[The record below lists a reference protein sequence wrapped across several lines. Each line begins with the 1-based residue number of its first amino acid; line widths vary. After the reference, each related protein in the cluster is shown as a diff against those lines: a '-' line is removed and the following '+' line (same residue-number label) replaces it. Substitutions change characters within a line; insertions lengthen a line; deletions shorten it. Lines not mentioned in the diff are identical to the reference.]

1 MSAVPGPE
9 PATAPAAGAALDW
22 RLLQPTDL
30 DTMEALH
37 RLSCAGMSAQLVKPE
52 KREFLASLLHGRG
65 EVIGAWAGA
74 QLVAYGALLHE
85 LLPDDDPRSLLGLAP
100 ERHLAKL
107 AGAAVAPG
115 WRGQG
120 LQRALI
126 ARRMARAERHAVLF
140 VTAAP
145 GNCASWHN
153 LLFCGFSVRALQ
165 VCYGGLT
172 RYLLAYDPA
181 APAPTPA
188 PLAPRTSTSTDNAGF
203 LDIDSLDLARQYHLL
218 DAGWQG
224 VAPGSAAGSVR
235 WVPPPAV
242 TAITAA
248 PGVRA

>member
-1 MSAVPGPE
+1 MSAVPRPAT
-9 PATAPAAGAALDW
+9 ATAPAAEAALDW
-22 RLLQPTDL
+22 HLLQPTDL

-85 LLPDDDPRSLLGLAP
+85 LLPDDDPRPLLGLAP

-172 RYLLAYDPA
+172 RYLLAYDPPA
-181 APAPTPA
+181 PAPAPTP
-188 PLAPRTSTSTDNAGF
+188 LVFWTSTAS
-203 LDIDSLDLARQYHLL
+203 I
-218 DAGWQG
+218 W
-224 VAPGSAAGSVR
+224 
-235 WVPPPAV
+235 
-242 TAITAA
+242 
-248 PGVRA
+248 RANTTY

>member
-1 MSAVPGPE
+1 MSAVPE
-9 PATAPAAGAALDW
+9 PATATAPAGGTALDW

-30 DTMEALH
+30 DPMETLH

-65 EVIGAWAGA
+65 QVIGAWAGA
-74 QLVAYGALLHE
+74 QLVAYGALLHD
-85 LLPDDDPRSLLGLAP
+85 LLPDDDPRPLLGLAP
-100 ERHLAKL
+100 ERRLAKL

-126 ARRMARAERHAVLF
+126 ARRMAHAERHAVLF

-153 LLFCGFSVRALQ
+153 LLVCGFSVRALEI
-165 VCYGGLT
+165 CYGGLT

-181 APAPTPA
+181 AAAPAL
-188 PLAPRTSTSTDNAGF
+188 LAPRAGTGTAGF
-203 LDIDSLDLARQYHLL
+203 LDIDSLDLARQYRLL

-235 WVPPPAV
+235 WVPPSAVPAA
-242 TAITAA
+242 TAATAA

>member
-1 MSAVPGPE
+1 MSAVPRPAT
-9 PATAPAAGAALDW
+9 ATAPAAEAALDW

-85 LLPDDDPRSLLGLAP
+85 LLPDDDPRPLLGLAP

-181 APAPTPA
+181 APAPA
-188 PLAPRTSTSTDNAGF
+188 PLAPRTRTDTAGF

-218 DAGWQG
+218 NAGWQG
-224 VAPGSAAGSVR
+224 VAPGNVAGSVR

-242 TAITAA
+242 TTVTAVTAA

>member
-1 MSAVPGPE
+1 MSAAPKPTI
-9 PATAPAAGAALDW
+9 ATAGAALDW

-85 LLPDDDPRSLLGLAP
+85 LLPDDDPRPLLGLAP

-126 ARRMARAERHAVLF
+126 AQRMARAERHAVLF

-153 LLFCGFSVRALQ
+153 LLLCGFSVRALQ

-181 APAPTPA
+181 AAAPA
-188 PLAPRTSTSTDNAGF
+188 PLAPRTGTANF
-203 LDIDSLDLARQYHLL
+203 LDIDSLDLARQYRLL

-224 VAPGSAAGSVR
+224 VAPGSAAGSLR

-242 TAITAA
+242 TAVTAA

>member
-1 MSAVPGPE
+1 MSAAPKPTI
-9 PATAPAAGAALDW
+9 ATAGAALDW

-52 KREFLASLLHGRG
+52 KRKFLASLLHGRG

-85 LLPDDDPRSLLGLAP
+85 LLPDDDPRPLLGLAP

-126 ARRMARAERHAVLF
+126 AQRMARAERHAVLF

-153 LLFCGFSVRALQ
+153 LLLCGFSVRALQ

-181 APAPTPA
+181 AAAPA
-188 PLAPRTSTSTDNAGF
+188 PLAPRTGNANF
-203 LDIDSLDLARQYHLL
+203 LDIDSLDLARQYRLL

-224 VAPGSAAGSVR
+224 VAPGSAAGSLR

-242 TAITAA
+242 TAVTAA